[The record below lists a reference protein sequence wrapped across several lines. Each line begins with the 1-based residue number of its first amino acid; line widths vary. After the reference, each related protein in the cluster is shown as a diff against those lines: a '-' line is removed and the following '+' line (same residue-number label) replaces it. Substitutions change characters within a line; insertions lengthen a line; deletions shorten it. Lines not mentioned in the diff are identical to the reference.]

1 MIRIISAASLAVATF
16 AGAAIAAEKAPAND
30 TSVETSKSAA
40 VTTRAGEQ
48 EARQHLVRQGYTN
61 VSELS
66 KDDDGRWTGTAM
78 KDGKTNFVAIDL
90 RDGAAKAVTT
100 N

>member
-1 MIRIISAASLAVATF
+1 MIRMVSAVSLAVATLS
-16 AGAAIAAEKAPAND
+16 GAAIAAEQAPAND
-30 TSVETSKSAA
+30 ASVETSKSAA
-40 VTTRAGEQ
+40 VSQRAGEQ

-78 KDGKTNFVAIDL
+78 KDGKINFVAIDL